1 LAADRLGAESLLHG
15 LLVLGYTTGIMK
27 KVYVETSI
35 FSFYYDRRTAA
46 SVTARRTWTREWWGG
61 SRKDYDA
68 VTSVAVLAE
77 LEKGTLQ
84 HRRQALNL
92 AMKLPA
98 ISVGE
103 DVADIVTVYIEHHV
117 MPRNPT
123 GDALHLALASLEK
136 CDYLV
141 TWNCEHLANAN
152 KFGHIRRVN
161 TMLGL
166 HVPLLVTP
174 LELMG

>member
-1 LAADRLGAESLLHG
+1 
-15 LLVLGYTTGIMK
+15 MKK
-27 KVYVETSI
+27 KVYLETSI
-35 FSFYYDRRTAA
+35 FSFYYDQRTAP
-46 SVTARRTWTREWWGG
+46 SVRVRREWTRQWWA
-61 SRKDYDA
+61 SCLEDYDA
-68 VTSVAVLAE
+68 VTSAAVLTE
-77 LEKGTLQ
+77 LENGTFP

-92 AMKLPA
+92 ALKLPA

-103 DVADIVTVYIEHHV
+103 NVTDIVTVYIEHHV

-152 KFGHIRRVN
+152 KFGHIRQVN

-166 HVPLLVTP
+166 HVPLLITP